1 MDTASK
7 PVSGSWLARRLAPIG
22 TVDRVQWMRRASVT
36 MRSTSTCT
44 ARQQHLSSTAST
56 SSTSARQAAP
66 GRQCLSRAS
75 TTAAPARPCTWW
87 APWQAA
93 PCTWSA
99 RPRARCCKVEIPVQ
113 FHLPELNFPMRTG
126 EKSDFVP
133 RFVPRPPSCYP
144 PFCPRLEVSRKFFR
158 HIPSAPRA
166 AAQQQPCA
174 LGLWAQK
181 LLLLRLCKNRLKSM
195 LKSYWN
201 CF

>member
-1 MDTASK
+1 
-7 PVSGSWLARRLAPIG
+7 
-22 TVDRVQWMRRASVT
+22 

-133 RFVPRPPSCYP
+133 RFVPRSPSCYP
-144 PFCPRLEVSRKFFR
+144 PRFAPCWGGCRKFFR

-166 AAQQQPCA
+166 AAPEQHSSTASAQVLEHQYVQCA
-174 LGLWAQK
+174 APQSNCTGAPRRRAATTTTWSLARFIAHK
-181 LLLLRLCKNRLKSM
+181 LLLLRLCKNKLKSRLKS
-195 LKSYWN
+195 Y
-201 CF
+201 